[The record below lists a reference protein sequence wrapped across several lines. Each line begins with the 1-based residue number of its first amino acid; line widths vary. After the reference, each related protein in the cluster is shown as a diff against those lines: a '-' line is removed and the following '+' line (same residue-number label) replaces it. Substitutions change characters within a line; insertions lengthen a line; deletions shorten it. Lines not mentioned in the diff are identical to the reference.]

1 MIKVSMNI
9 IPNILSSFRII
20 AAPFLLILAWE
31 GYRSLFIGLL
41 IATLLSDS
49 IDGFVARKFNASSN
63 LGAKLDS
70 YGDMAIYLT
79 VPLCAWWLWPQI
91 LKEEALFVFIVIGA
105 YILPLLVGLMKF
117 RKIPSYHTLGAKIAA
132 VIMSIAV
139 LTLFIT
145 EFTLIFRVAAMF
157 QAVVACE
164 EIFITIRLPVL
175 QSNVKSILHVRRNYI
190 KNRT

>member
-1 MIKVSMNI
+1 MNI

-20 AAPFLLILAWE
+20 AAPFLLIFAWE

-49 IDGFVARKFNASSN
+49 IDGFVARKFDASSN
-63 LGAKLDS
+63 FGAKLDS
-70 YGDMAIYLT
+70 FGDMAIYLT

-105 YILPLLVGLMKF
+105 YILPLLAGFMKF

-145 EFTLIFRVAAMF
+145 EFTLIFRVAAIF

-164 EIFITIRLPVL
+164 EIFITIQLPVL
-175 QSNVKSILHVRRNYI
+175 
-190 KNRT
+190 